1 VRVLAEHVPVTR
13 CSPTLA
19 SAPENVDRDD
29 HDRRVRAAVED
40 AGGLV
45 VKTTGDGVFARFD
58 AAGECEV
65 RGDDLAGMTVHVG
78 ARVTALAAAGEV
90 LVTGTVRDLV
100 IGSDLV
106 FAERG
111 RHVLRG
117 VPGEW
122 TVLAVR

>member
-1 VRVLAEHVPVTR
+1 
-13 CSPTLA
+13 
-19 SAPENVDRDD
+19 
-29 HDRRVRAAVED
+29 
-40 AGGLV
+40 
-45 VKTTGDGVFARFD
+45 
-58 AAGECEV
+58 
-65 RGDDLAGMTVHVG
+65 MTVHVG

-90 LVTGTVRDLV
+90 LVTGTMHDLV

-106 FAERG
+106 FAQRG